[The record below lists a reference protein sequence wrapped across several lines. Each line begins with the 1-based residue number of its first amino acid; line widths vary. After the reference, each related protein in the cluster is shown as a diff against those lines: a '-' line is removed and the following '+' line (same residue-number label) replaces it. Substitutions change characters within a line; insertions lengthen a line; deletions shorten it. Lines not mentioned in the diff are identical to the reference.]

1 MQTMLTVVTQN
12 SRLRRS
18 PLSGDG
24 ELEGGGEVFFDVG
37 DAKRYPEV
45 AVAKDLGAHCG
56 REGRDFLSPSIRVR
70 AHAFS

>member
-1 MQTMLTVVTQN
+1 MPLMC
-12 SRLRRS
+12 S
-18 PLSGDG
+18 PIVCSG
-24 ELEGGGEVFFDVG
+24 ELQGGGEVFFDVG